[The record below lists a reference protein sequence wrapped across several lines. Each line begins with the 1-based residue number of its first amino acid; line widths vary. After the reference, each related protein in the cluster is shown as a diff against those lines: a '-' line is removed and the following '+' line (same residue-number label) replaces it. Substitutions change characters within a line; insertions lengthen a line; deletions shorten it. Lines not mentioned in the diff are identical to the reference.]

1 MSFSPVQAME
11 LTLAGKCW
19 LFLETPRGKAGK
31 VQSGDGSRRVFSFIP
46 LQYVYLVPLGGA
58 AGDSLSLKMA
68 QALFSGSRASRD
80 IPHMLLR
87 ILMLRFCLGV
97 SSGGTLPVPR
107 GVLDV
112 LLCHPVCAKP

>member
-11 LTLAGKCW
+11 LALAGKCW

-31 VQSGDGSRRVFSFIP
+31 VQTGDGSRRLFFFRMSISGPIGGGGVIGSS
-46 LQYVYLVPLGGA
+46 LG
-58 AGDSLSLKMA
+58 LKMA

-87 ILMLRFCLGV
+87 ILMLGFCLGV
-97 SSGGTLPVPR
+97 SSGRTLPVPR

-112 LLCHPVCAKP
+112 LFCHPVCAKP